1 MNIRMRLKTV
11 FALLSAITL
20 TVNAQE
26 NTPTMELTLDKA
38 IELALSDNPTIKVAE
53 KEIELKEVSK
63 AEAWQNLLPQVS
75 LDGAIQCGNLI

>member
-1 MNIRMRLKTV
+1 MRLKTV

-63 AEAWQNLLPQVS
+63 AEAWQNL
-75 LDGAIQCGNLI
+75 